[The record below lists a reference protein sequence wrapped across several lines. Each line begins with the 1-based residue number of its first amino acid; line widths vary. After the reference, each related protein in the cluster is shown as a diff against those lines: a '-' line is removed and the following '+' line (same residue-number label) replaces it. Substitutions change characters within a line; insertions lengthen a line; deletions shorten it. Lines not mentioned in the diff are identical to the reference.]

1 MSKGFVTSVEVARL
15 AGVSRATVSR
25 CFSHS
30 HIVSPELRARV
41 QAAADQL
48 GYRVNRLAQNLQ
60 TERSNIVGVIGTH
73 LERPY
78 TAVQLADLS
87 AALMQVDLQ
96 CLLMNPTGRESDLVR
111 PIQMMLEYRVRAM
124 IILSGA
130 PPQDL
135 VDECIRNDVRVILIN
150 RPSSSALAYV
160 IEVDALG
167 GGRMAAK
174 RLLREQRK
182 RFAVIQSGSKT
193 PAKLNRARGFQEVI
207 RAAGHSAILWTEG
220 ESCYSTG
227 VQAAHALLTK
237 HQPDGVFCV
246 TDEIGLGFIDTAR
259 HELGMSIPQDF
270 SLIAFDDVAQAG
282 WSAYQMTTITQPV
295 PALTHAVLRVL
306 GAVPAPRADGSD
318 APVDSNQPTQPSD
331 DTDIRL
337 QTIKVHLTERQT
349 TLPLAALSLE
359 NSAARMID

>member
-1 MSKGFVTSVEVARL
+1 M
-15 AGVSRATVSR
+15 
-25 CFSHS
+25 
-30 HIVSPELRARV
+30 
-41 QAAADQL
+41 
-48 GYRVNRLAQNLQ
+48 
-60 TERSNIVGVIGTH
+60 
-73 LERPY
+73 
-78 TAVQLADLS
+78 
-87 AALMQVDLQ
+87 
-96 CLLMNPTGRESDLVR
+96 
-111 PIQMMLEYRVRAM
+111 
-124 IILSGA
+124 
-130 PPQDL
+130 
-135 VDECIRNDVRVILIN
+135 
-150 RPSSSALAYV
+150 
-160 IEVDALG
+160 
-167 GGRMAAK
+167 
-174 RLLREQRK
+174 
-182 RFAVIQSGSKT
+182 
-193 PAKLNRARGFQEVI
+193 I

-237 HQPDGVFCV
+237 NQPDGVFCV

-337 QTIKVHLTERQT
+337 QTIKVHLT
-349 TLPLAALSLE
+349 
-359 NSAARMID
+359 